1 MAGEEVPGRE
11 SRLTAPMTTVCI
23 CSGSLTGL
31 ARDVS
36 RNLKANVP
44 TAGVMPYAVIV
55 AMCGTAAAT
64 VCPNAAFDTEA
75 AALVASMVASNIERG
90 AAGDPYGVFSRNK
103 SGICAHAIGAVKRS
117 GGVAAKNLAPAQSRA
132 VAGNPIGGFGKSDG
146 ALAASSARHMA
157 PSTRRMAPL
166 HRNCLHCA
174 ANAAPCAVNG
184 PVVGHHGVIVSKNGG
199 VGRMNPLV
207 SFPHP
212 PERLHR
218 IRPRRAP
225 PWRSTRRGLRHD
237 ITGRPRSPSSR
248 RRSAGPRG

>member
-1 MAGEEVPGRE
+1 
-11 SRLTAPMTTVCI
+11 
-23 CSGSLTGL
+23 
-31 ARDVS
+31 
-36 RNLKANVP
+36 
-44 TAGVMPYAVIV
+44 MPYAVIV

-146 ALAASSARHMA
+146 ALAASSAASPTLRASLSLPASSSARHMA